1 MITVPFSYQIHQKAL
16 HYPFNKPL
24 PQKMSEVS
32 PKKQTK
38 KINSSHSRHQ
48 PHAKHATRI
57 SIKRGKNRAIE
68 EEMMLDAVFIY
79 IQSVVHSARISSQNI
94 LSNQK
99 NNRYVNGQNGLKW
112 IRREKPG
119 KCRIVYNDEG
129 CDCNKKRSEK
139 AVQITLFRC
148 QIYHF
153 HSALQ
158 MLFLTSNH

>member
-1 MITVPFSYQIHQKAL
+1 
-16 HYPFNKPL
+16 
-24 PQKMSEVS
+24 
-32 PKKQTK
+32 
-38 KINSSHSRHQ
+38 
-48 PHAKHATRI
+48 
-57 SIKRGKNRAIE
+57 
-68 EEMMLDAVFIY
+68 MMLDAVFIY
-79 IQSVVHSARISSQNI
+79 IYNQWCTLQELVVRIFCPI
-94 LSNQK
+94 KK

-158 MLFLTSNH
+158 VLFLTSNH